1 MILTE
6 KKKKKVAKS
15 KAHLIFNLFRCD
27 HPQYPFPCLY
37 PYICIQ
43 YTFIRTYTYSIHVS
57 VCVHVHV
64 SGSLYMPRDMTLHLS
79 ASHSVLLYLYVYF
92 VFVFFSLFHSIC
104 IFCVYFYEKTALHQ
118 CLSKMEVK
126 YIISQC
132 DRWQCDSWGSLWL
145 TGPLCPWTMV
155 PMDGIAHVQALCSI
169 HNLSTHGHTS
179 PLCPW
184 MVIQDCPLYTGLV
197 LRANHSI
204 DWPMMAHWQ
213 ILFSTDLTQATRFSL
228 L

>member
-1 MILTE
+1 MYLFVSMYMYLDHFICHATWHCTW
-6 KKKKKVAKS
+6 VPATQFFC
-15 KAHLIFNLFRCD
+15 IFM
-27 HPQYPFPCLY
+27 
-37 PYICIQ
+37 CI
-43 YTFIRTYTYSIHVS
+43 
-57 VCVHVHV
+57 
-64 SGSLYMPRDMTLHLS
+64 
-79 ASHSVLLYLYVYF
+79 LYLY
-92 VFVFFSLFHSIC
+92 FFSLFHSIC

-184 MVIQDCPLYTGLV
+184 MVIQNCPLYTGLV

-204 DWPMMAHWQ
+204 DWPMMAHSIFLRLDPGHKVQ
-213 ILFSTDLTQATRFSL
+213 L
-228 L
+228 LQ